1 MERSR
6 EQQVAV
12 LDALGRGALPRQARF
27 VAAVA
32 RRYPREELE
41 TPGQREIAAA
51 AGRTS
56 VAEEIEE
63 RWPGAPFAV
72 QCGAAG
78 EFPGAVPGA
87 DPEDEVVIGVVY
99 RMTE

>member
-1 MERSR
+1 M
-6 EQQVAV
+6 AV
-12 LDALGRGALPRQARF
+12 LDALGRGVLPRQARF
-27 VAAVA
+27 VAAVS
-32 RRYPREELE
+32 RRYSKDELE
-41 TPGQREIAAA
+41 TPGQRETASA

-56 VAEEIEE
+56 VSEEIEE

-72 QCGAAG
+72 RCGTAG